1 MSTLPPKKVSESTL
15 ESTHMVLPEHTNA
28 MGNIFGGTIMSWVD
42 ITASIVAF
50 RHCRN
55 PVVTASMQEMS
66 FLHPVQLGDLVILKA
81 SINYASKRSVEVGVR
96 VESENPL
103 TGRRQ
108 HTSSAYLTFVALDSD
123 NKAMVVPEVIPE
135 TDIEKERYQK
145 AEQRYQSRKKS

>member
-1 MSTLPPKKVSESTL
+1 
-15 ESTHMVLPEHTNA
+15 MVLPEHTNA